1 MCLRFVLL
9 LITRAAAGLR
19 LARREKTRNIAEIL
33 MLRHQLA
40 VLQRREPGRP
50 KAELGGPGA
59 ARGPARRDTK
69 GTPPGAA
76 AASYPGHDRA
86 LAPGHRPP
94 PLGRQVPARQ
104 DRPAGDPAEHPGTG
118 PPAGP
123 RE

>member
-33 MLRHQLA
+33 ILRHQLA

-69 GTPPGAA
+69 STPPGAA
-76 AASYPGHDRA
+76 AAKD
-86 LAPGHRPP
+86 L
-94 PLGRQVPARQ
+94 
-104 DRPAGDPAEHPGTG
+104 
-118 PPAGP
+118 
-123 RE
+123 